1 MRHYIAK
8 RAPVQISNP
17 AETFGALL
25 DTFDVGGSQAAGFHD
40 LWVAHARDVYRFAFY
55 LSGNQAVADDLTSE
69 AFLRVWDAWDRLV
82 FPTVRSYLFATVRN
96 LYLHQLR
103 RTRREEAIEATMPD
117 RSSLAEHAEQ
127 KDQLQ
132 RVLAAMDQ
140 LPEVDR
146 SALLLRVEEGLSY
159 EEIAA
164 ILQLPVATAKV
175 KVHRA
180 RLRLAQICQ
189 RSSAL

>member
-1 MRHYIAK
+1 
-8 RAPVQISNP
+8 
-17 AETFGALL
+17 
-25 DTFDVGGSQAAGFHD
+25 VGGSQAAGFHD
-40 LWVAHARDVYRFAFY
+40 LWMAHARDVYRFAFY
-55 LSGNQAVADDLTSE
+55 LSGDRALADDLTSE
-69 AFLRVWDAWDRLV
+69 AFLRVWDAWDRV
-82 FPTVRSYLFATVRN
+82 AFPTVRSYLFATVRN

-103 RTRREEAIEATMPD
+103 RMRREETIEATIPD
-117 RSSLAEHAEQ
+117 ARSLADEAEQ

-132 RVLAAMDQ
+132 RVLTAMEQ

-146 SALLLRVEEGLSY
+146 SALLLRVNEGLPY